1 MDDEGNTVSVE
12 NPYTF
17 EIVANTSLT
26 ATYTRKNVYALN
38 LDVVGGANDYL
49 VEFIPEG
56 NVVEGI
62 HYYEEGTDVQLRALN
77 NRILTFTN
85 WEDNTTQLERI
96 ITMDGEKNLTANYSC
111 EDYIVAWDFYR
122 KSPTSD
128 RAADYKAESD
138 NAGLLTLRKLDGS
151 TTGWLGAGTDEGA
164 VYLEGNA
171 VRGKIVRK
179 NIISKYLSGQKSIP
193 TSNSLPKWV
202 RIT

>member
-1 MDDEGNTVSVE
+1 M
-12 NPYTF
+12 
-17 EIVANTSLT
+17 
-26 ATYTRKNVYALN
+26 N